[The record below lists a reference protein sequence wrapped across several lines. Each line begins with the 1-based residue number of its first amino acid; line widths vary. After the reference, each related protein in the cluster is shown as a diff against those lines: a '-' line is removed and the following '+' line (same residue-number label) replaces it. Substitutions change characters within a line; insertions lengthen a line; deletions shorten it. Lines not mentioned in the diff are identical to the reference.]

1 LKQSRERIETM
12 ASKTSIK
19 TKGAGSVQWK
29 NGHRQVRVSLPDG
42 TRPWYRLCGERCT
55 CAEMSEARA
64 AETAAAVSERER
76 ERVAAELGDASRL
89 RGPRTT
95 IRDFGEAWTKGE
107 LHQKW
112 PDHVR
117 AKRTADDDKERLE
130 LHVYPVAGA
139 VAVVDF
145 RLDDAERVMGRLPC
159 ALSSSSRRHVAQ
171 LMHRL
176 MAMAVYPARLR
187 ESNPLPRGF
196 MPKVRRTK
204 AFSFLYPEDDALL
217 LKARATSDKSGVELV
232 ERVFFGFL
240 AREGMR
246 EGEALALEWTDLD
259 LRRGTIRLDVN
270 KSDDARAWALGDDVC
285 RALERWHALSGA
297 PSTGRVFQD
306 LDGRALSKRALAERL
321 RAALKVAGV
330 TRPELF
336 ERSKVR
342 QPLRVHDLRATFV
355 TLALATGKSETW
367 VSDRT
372 GHKSSVM
379 IHRYKRSART
389 AAELGLG
396 WLAPLDKAIPELAEL
411 ANVRSL
417 SG

>member
-1 LKQSRERIETM
+1 MTT
-12 ASKTSIK
+12 KTSIK

-29 NGHRQVRVSLPDG
+29 NGHRHVRVSLPDG
-42 TRPWYRLCGERCT
+42 TRPWYRLCGARCS

-76 ERVAAELGDASRL
+76 ERVAAELGETAKL

-107 LHQKW
+107 LHRKW
-112 PDHVR
+112 PDHIR
-117 AKRTADDDKERLE
+117 AKRSASDDAERLE
-130 LHVYPVAGA
+130 LYVYPVVGTLA
-139 VAVVDF
+139 VADF
-145 RLDDAERVMGRLPC
+145 RLDDAERVMARLPREL
-159 ALSSSSRRHVAQ
+159 ASSTRRHVAQ
-171 LMHRL
+171 VMHRL

-187 ESNPLPRGF
+187 EANPLPKGF
-196 MPKVRRTK
+196 MPKVMRTK
-204 AFSFLYPEDDALL
+204 AFSFLYPEEDVKL
-217 LKARATSDKSGVELV
+217 LKCRPTADKPGVELV
-232 ERVFFGFL
+232 ERLFFGFL

-246 EGEALALEWTDLD
+246 EGEALTVEWTDLD
-259 LRRGTIRLDVN
+259 LTRGVVRLDVN
-270 KSDDARAWALGDDVC
+270 KSDDARAWALGDDVL
-285 RALERWHALSGA
+285 RALTRWHALSGA
-297 PSTGRVFQD
+297 PTSGRVFRH
-306 LDGRALSKRALAERL
+306 LDGRKLYPRALAGRL
-321 RAALKVAGV
+321 RAALATAGV
-330 TRPELF
+330 TRAELF
-336 ERSKVR
+336 ERSKSR

-396 WLAPLDKAIPELAEL
+396 WLAPLDAAIPELAEL
-411 ANVRSL
+411 ANVRRL
-417 SG
+417 AR

>member
-1 LKQSRERIETM
+1 MTEKKIR
-12 ASKTSIK
+12 
-19 TKGAGSVQWK
+19 TKGAGTVQWR
-29 NGHRQVRVSLPDG
+29 NGHRWVRVSLPDG

-55 CAEMSEARA
+55 CQDMSEARA
-64 AETAAAVSERER
+64 VETAAAVSERER
-76 ERVAAELGDASRL
+76 ARVAAEVSQGGAM

-95 IRDFGEAWTKGE
+95 IRDFGEAWTTGK
-107 LHQKW
+107 LHTKW
-112 PDHVR
+112 PDHIR
-117 AKRTADDDKERLE
+117 AKRSASDDKERLE
-130 LHVYPVAGA
+130 LYVYPVVESIP
-139 VAVVDF
+139 VADF
-145 RLDDAERVMGRLPC
+145 RLDDAERVMARLPREL
-159 ALSSSSRRHVAQ
+159 ASSSRRHVAQ
-171 LMHRL
+171 VMHRL

-187 ESNPLPRGF
+187 EVNPLPKGF
-196 MPKVRRTK
+196 MPKVKRTK
-204 AFSFLYPEDDALL
+204 AFSFVYPEEDAKL
-217 LKARATSDKSGVELV
+217 LKCRPTDDKPGVELV
-232 ERVFFGFL
+232 ERLFFGFL

-259 LRRGTIRLDVN
+259 LARGVVRLDVN
-270 KSDDARAWALGDDVC
+270 KSDDARAWAMGDDVV

-297 PSTGRVFQD
+297 PTSGRVFRH
-306 LDGRALSKRALAERL
+306 LDGRKLYPRALAGRL
-321 RAALKVAGV
+321 RAALATAGV
-330 TRPELF
+330 TRAELF
-336 ERSKVR
+336 ERSKAR

-396 WLAPLDKAIPELAEL
+396 WLTPLDAAIPELAEL

-417 SG
+417 AR